1 MISDYLL
8 IQIQKRLKT
17 IIIINDQMETSEN
30 IEKYISGSKLN
41 IDNFIRKNEYRKAF
55 GLLILFLERLDNKE
69 KVEVIDYYSKNMIG
83 LGILKNTF
91 PSR

>member
-1 MISDYLL
+1 
-8 IQIQKRLKT
+8 
-17 IIIINDQMETSEN
+17 METSEN
-30 IEKYISGSKLN
+30 IEKYISGSTLN

-55 GLLILFLERLDNKE
+55 GLLILFLERLDGKE
-69 KVEVIDYYSKNMIG
+69 KAGVIDYYSKNMEQ